1 MVTNVAFDDY
11 MANETKWNA
20 FIRGVDAAKTLGMS
34 LWLYDECGYPSGAA
48 GGLTLRGHP
57 EYEARGLNI
66 ADARVEGGTLTLTAP
81 PGTLFRAV
89 AVPIRDGQA
98 FREGAIDLSSF
109 VKDGAL
115 VWEAPPGAWHVFIMT
130 EDSLYDGTHCRQP
143 RLQAPVH
150 QPRPAGANRAFHR
163 GHPRGI
169 CAPPRPRSG
178 TLFCRNV
185 HR

>member
-66 ADARVEGGTLTLTAP
+66 ADARVEGGAYLTAP

-89 AVPIRDGQA
+89 AVPIGTARRSG
-98 FREGAIDLSSF
+98 R
-109 VKDGAL
+109 
-115 VWEAPPGAWHVFIMT
+115 APST
-130 EDSLYDGTHCRQP
+130 S
-143 RLQAPVH
+143 
-150 QPRPAGANRAFHR
+150 
-163 GHPRGI
+163 
-169 CAPPRPRSG
+169 PRS
-178 TLFCRNV
+178 
-185 HR
+185 